1 MKQSIALTLFLCLLL
16 TVTGCGTGMQA
27 LDNKNG
33 DALTN
38 MLSDK
43 TEDSIPSDDIREE
56 LYTHNT
62 RISDVISDPVFG
74 DYGRL
79 IFPADSGYYS
89 GDTLGELRSFNIPDI
104 VNAQGPIRLPIC
116 VSEKMTVLQAGA
128 RWRTGPIH

>member
-16 TVTGCGTGMQA
+16 TVTGCGAGMQA
-27 LDNKNG
+27 SDNKNG

-56 LYTHNT
+56 LYTRNT
-62 RISDVISDPVFG
+62 KIPDVISDPIFG

-89 GDTLGELRSFNIPDI
+89 GDTLGELRSFSIPDI
-104 VNAQGPIRLPIC
+104 VNAQGTIRLPIC

-128 RWRTGPIH
+128 RWRTEPIH